1 MKTVTAKWFFVDKCV
16 DSKFIL
22 TGPNRTACKEC
33 DLPIQVKCSIAN
45 GLKLELKNIAVKIA
59 CVMTKW

>member
-33 DLPIQVKCSIAN
+33 DLPFHVKCAIAN
-45 GLKLELKNIAVKIA
+45 GLKLDKKIIDVMIT